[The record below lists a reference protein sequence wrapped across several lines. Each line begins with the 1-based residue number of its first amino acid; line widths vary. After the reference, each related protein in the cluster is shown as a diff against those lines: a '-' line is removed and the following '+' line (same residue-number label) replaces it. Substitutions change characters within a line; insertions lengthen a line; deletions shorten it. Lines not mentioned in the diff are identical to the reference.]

1 LRARPGIPGGPFGF
15 SASVIQRFKKA
26 FAGALLLAL
35 AACRKETPGGT
46 LAAAGRSAPRPD
58 RDVVLITID
67 TLRYDAVGF
76 DGNARATTPNLDR
89 FAAEGRVFTQAHAH
103 NVITLPSH
111 ANILTGM
118 LPYEHGVR
126 ENAGFRLS
134 PKIPTAATR
143 LKAKGYATGAFVGA
157 YILDSRFGLAHD
169 FEVYDELYRHLDE
182 QFEFDI
188 QQARAED
195 VVKAAVEWYRGR
207 QGRPRFL
214 WVHVYDPHAPYDP
227 PQAYKERFA
236 DDFYL
241 GEVAYTDASLAP
253 LLALIRQAQ
262 PPPLLIVTGDH
273 GEARGDHGELTH
285 GVFCYE
291 PTLRI
296 PLFVWSPGL
305 VAPGRDDVRA
315 RHIDILPSILDALGE
330 STPKELTGQS
340 LLATRRQEAPEGT
353 YFEALSAAFNRGWAP
368 LRGIASR
375 GDKYIDLPIPEL
387 YNVRVDPGETK
398 NLVSGGP
405 DALRRLRK
413 RLLELPAATLERG
426 TVDADEAAKL
436 RNLGYLAGSGEKK
449 ISYGPADDP
458 KTLVAVDQKLHEI
471 MELRELGKCGEAVP
485 IARRVVAENP
495 KMKVGYMHLAMVL
508 RCMGDLNEVLRALEA
523 AAAAGAGGE
532 SVDRQRAMILS
543 ETGRPKDA
551 LAVLMAYRESD
562 QPETLNALGI
572 SLTDAGRP
580 AEALPVFAR
589 VLEIDP
595 DNAVAYQNTGISLL
609 KLDRPEEARQ
619 NLEEAIRRG
628 KRHAR
633 AWNALGVA
641 WMRLGD
647 PKKAIEAWQ
656 RCLEMNPE
664 QYDALYNI
672 GRVAGQL
679 GEWKVARVALERFV
693 QTAPPKRYARDIAE
707 VRGAL
712 ADMSRRGL

>member
-1 LRARPGIPGGPFGF
+1 MRP
-15 SASVIQRFKKA
+15 
-26 FAGALLLAL
+26 
-35 AACRKETPGGT
+35 
-46 LAAAGRSAPRPD
+46 APRPD
-58 RDVVLITID
+58 RDIVLITID
-67 TLRYDAVGF
+67 TLRYDATGF
-76 DGNARATTPNLDR
+76 DGNPRGTTPNLDR
-89 FAAEGRVFTQAHAH
+89 FAAEGRVFTQAHSH

-134 PKIPTAATR
+134 PKVPTAATR

-195 VVKAAVEWYRGR
+195 VVQAAVEWYRGER
-207 QGRPRFL
+207 GRPRFL

-227 PQAYKERFA
+227 PPAYKERFA
-236 DDFYL
+236 DDLYL
-241 GEVAYTDASLAP
+241 GEVAFTDAALAP
-253 LLALIRQAQ
+253 LLEAVRQTQ
-262 PPPLLIVTGDH
+262 PPPLLVVTADH

-291 PTLRI
+291 ATLRV
-296 PLFVWSPGL
+296 PLFVWSPEL
-305 VAPGRDDVRA
+305 VAPGRDDVWA

-330 STPKELTGQS
+330 PKPKELTGQS
-340 LLATRRQEAPEGT
+340 LLAGKRGEAPEGS

-387 YNVRVDPGETK
+387 YELPKDPGETK
-398 NLVSGGP
+398 NLVSEGP

-413 RLLELPAATLERG
+413 RLLELPATTLERG
-426 TVDADEAAKL
+426 MVDSEEAAKL
-436 RNLGYLAGSGEKK
+436 LNLGYLSGSPEKK
-449 ISYGPADDP
+449 LSYGPADDP
-458 KTLVAVDQKLHEI
+458 KSLVAVDQKLHRV

-495 KMKVGYMHLAMVL
+495 RMKVGYQHLAMVQ
-508 RCMGDLNEVLRALEA
+508 RCLGDLEGVLRTFEA

-543 ETGRPKDA
+543 ETGRPKAA
-551 LAVLMAYRESD
+551 LAVLAPYRESEE
-562 QPETLNALGI
+562 PETLNALGI
-572 SLTDAGRP
+572 SFTDAGRP

-619 NLEEAIRRG
+619 NLEKAIALG

-664 QYDALYNI
+664 QFDALYNV

-693 QTAPPKRYARDIAE
+693 KSAPPRQYAKDIAE